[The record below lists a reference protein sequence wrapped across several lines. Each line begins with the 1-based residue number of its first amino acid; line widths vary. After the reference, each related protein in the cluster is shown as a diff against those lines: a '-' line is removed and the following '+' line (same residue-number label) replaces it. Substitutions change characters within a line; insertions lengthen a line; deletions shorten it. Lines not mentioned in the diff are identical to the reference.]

1 MAETRSASIDT
12 GRFSNKDKEF
22 EKRLNFPSILK
33 QKVNMKKVVFSAIEP
48 WIKHEIDSLLGFEDD
63 VVCNLLINLL
73 KSEQHAD
80 GQAITVK
87 MMGFLEKDTMA
98 FMTSL
103 WQHLVDAS
111 NHKLGIPTKLLA
123 DAQKRQSQLQQSQIK
138 IKKESKREP
147 KQVDSMNSI
156 WPPSP
161 SPPAILSKRKRH
173 RSRSRS
179 RSRSPSHHRHRH
191 RHRHKHRHRDRDRHS
206 AR

>member
-1 MAETRSASIDT
+1 MAVRGSASIDT

-123 DAQKRQSQLQQSQIK
+123 DAQKKTIATATITNQNKKRIK
-138 IKKESKREP
+138 TRTKTSRLYELNMASIAFAACYIIKEKET
-147 KQVDSMNSI
+147 QVSLTFYI
-156 WPPSP
+156 
-161 SPPAILSKRKRH
+161 
-173 RSRSRS
+173 
-179 RSRSPSHHRHRH
+179 
-191 RHRHKHRHRDRDRHS
+191 
-206 AR
+206 